1 MNTKKNLK
9 SFSLVELLIAG
20 SLFVMFL
27 GGVTMIYLQV
37 LKNHR
42 FLVSVAE
49 VSDDI
54 GFVIERMN
62 REIRM
67 GKNFSITNQNTQ
79 LRFINE
85 KGQSVIYRLN
95 TNNNTIERSEDGGIY
110 FERITEYDVVVETLK
125 FHGQGLLDSDN
136 QQPRITILLKFRS
149 KKAQKASEKYSAI
162 VQTTVSSRLLQI
174 P

>member
-27 GGVTMIYLQV
+27 GGITMIYLQV

-85 KGQSVIYRLN
+85 KDQSVVYRLN
-95 TNNNTIERSEDGGIY
+95 NNAIERSEDGGAS
-110 FERITEYDVVVETLK
+110 FERITGDNVVVETLK